1 MIMRF
6 VVGVLACMGVGGL
19 ALADP
24 ATPEPA
30 PTAAAPS
37 TPTTPST
44 PTSAAA
50 TPAPAPAAPAAPAA
64 APAVPAGPTAAPA
77 SHPAPPTSDF
87 EEKRLLSEGYRIEMR
102 NGERV
107 FCHREEVLGSRV
119 EGRKVCNTKQQLELT
134 ESQSKH
140 NLERTQQQWQTPPVR

>member
-37 TPTTPST
+37 APTTPST

-50 TPAPAPAAPAAPAA
+50 TPAPAAPAA
-64 APAVPAGPTAAPA
+64 APAVPAGPTATAAPA

-107 FCHREEVLGSRV
+107 FCHREEILGSRV